1 MAKSYEDYLNDIIAF
16 NGDKNVVA
24 LRERFST
31 ASFFEI
37 ISKERSETTYSA
49 FLRWLFTENG
59 IVNETSPIYYL
70 LDVLVRRYEEQKS
83 LQTPHKDLIDND
95 VKKCFV
101 TRKLLI
107 NSINAETEKPVR
119 DMAQRIASGKGATGL
134 TDKDIQ
140 TIAEKS
146 WDRIDLYF
154 DCDIKGSGLSA
165 NRLEIIIENKVDSSE
180 GKEKTD
186 YKTKVDV
193 YDKASQTKRYYL
205 GTWYDRTDVL
215 QLYVYLTPKNPKEVV
230 GIDEHFIKISYQDI
244 VDFVLLP
251 MLASSSLSPR
261 NRFFLEEF
269 LNQLIYPSLDGVF
282 LKPSIANGATY
293 TSQFDKVWEK
303 HRDLVI
309 DAAIAATETEL
320 WILRDVSHSSPESTT
335 HYYDKPPKDEI
346 YNLLKNKSVSNQNLF
361 TPTGWAKNTSIKTI
375 QKLALENSLYTDKV
389 NRDFND
395 GCKEL
400 LASFWDKNKRLLTAV
415 IKGMKED
422 ESIKYESLLSSV
434 SKRDNTHYIFNG
446 TEYKG
451 KNALVRPVLKYLLC
465 IFSDRLDV
473 INNKWGEYLEN
484 CKGNIKDFPSSQ
496 QWTVNK
502 HYEGLDEDTI
512 KELNGVLKN
521 ELTLLKRQGKT
532 LLYNKSGFEAAEKE
546 IKKNQRKKNLSHD
559 YAFSEDYYY
568 YNQWG
573 WGNIDYFIGLY
584 RNIARNCNTE
594 SYPIIELTWP
604 TTD

>member
-1 MAKSYEDYLNDIIAF
+1 MPMTKSYNDYLRDIIAF

-49 FLRWLFTENG
+49 FLKWLFTENG
-59 IVNETSPIYYL
+59 IVNETSPIFYL
-70 LDVLVRRYEEQKS
+70 LDVLVQRCEEQNNVDTI
-83 LQTPHKDLIDND
+83 LRNNE

-107 NSINAETEKPVR
+107 NSINAETEKPIR
-119 DMAQRIASGKGATGL
+119 DLAQRITSGQGAEELNDNDT
-134 TDKDIQ
+134 Q

-146 WDRIDLYF
+146 RDRIDLYF

-180 GKEKTD
+180 GGKKENKINV
-186 YKTKVDV
+186 KE
-193 YDKASQTKRYYL
+193 YDDASQTKRYYL
-205 GTWYDRTDVL
+205 GTWFKRDDAF
-215 QLYVYLTPKNPKEVV
+215 QLYVFLTPKEPGKVSD
-230 GIDEHFIKISYQDI
+230 IDSHFIKISYQDI

-282 LKPSIANGATY
+282 LKPSIANGARY
-293 TSQFDKVWEK
+293 TKQFDKVWED
-303 HRDLVI
+303 HQDLVI
-309 DAAIAATETEL
+309 DAAIAAAESDL
-320 WILRDVSHSSPESTT
+320 WILRDDQHPDPKSTT
-335 HYYDKPPKDEI
+335 HYYDKQPRNEI
-346 YNLLKNKSVSNQNLF
+346 YTLLKDKSVPYNEVF
-361 TPTGWAKNTSIKTI
+361 TQTGWAGKPRFTKI
-375 QKLALENSLYTDKV
+375 QKLAKNNNVYTDQVKQG
-389 NRDFND
+389 FND
-395 GCKEL
+395 GCREL
-400 LASFWDKNKRLLTAV
+400 LSSFWDKNKRLLTAV

-422 ESIKYESLLSSV
+422 ESVKYEALLSSV

-451 KNALVRPVLKYLLC
+451 KNALVRPILSYLLI
-465 IFSDRLDV
+465 IFNNGIDD
-473 INNKWGEYLEN
+473 INKVWKDYLQDK
-484 CKGNIKDFPSSQ
+484 CKGNIGDFPSSQ

-502 HYEGLDEDTI
+502 YYDGLDDGRIKGLNEVLKKELKLLKKQGVFLLYDKKGFEDTQKQI
-512 KELNGVLKN
+512 KESK
-521 ELTLLKRQGKT
+521 
-532 LLYNKSGFEAAEKE
+532 
-546 IKKNQRKKNLSHD
+546 RKKDLSHD
-559 YAFSEDYYY
+559 YALSDSFYY

-573 WGNIDYFIGLY
+573 WGNIDYFIGFY
-584 RNIARNCNTE
+584 RTIANSSKNG
-594 SYPIIELTWP
+594 SNPIIELTWP

>member
-1 MAKSYEDYLNDIIAF
+1 MAKSYDQFLNDIIAF

-70 LDVLVRRYEEQKS
+70 LDVLVRRYEEQKTV
-83 LQTPHKDLIDND
+83 QTPHIDLIDNE
-95 VKKCFV
+95 VKKCIV

-134 TDKDIQ
+134 NDKDIQ
-140 TIAEKS
+140 TIAAKS
-146 WDRIDLYF
+146 RDRIDLCF

-165 NRLEIIIENKVDSSE
+165 NRLEIIIENKVDSFE
-180 GKEKTD
+180 GGKKNNDNIIEVPK
-186 YKTKVDV
+186 
-193 YDKASQTKRYYL
+193 YDDASQTKRYYL
-205 GTWYDRTDVL
+205 GTWYKRDDAL
-215 QLYVYLTPKNPKEVV
+215 QLYVYLTPKEPAKVSD
-230 GIDEHFIKISYQDI
+230 IDSHFIKISYQDI

-251 MLASSSLSPR
+251 MLASSSLSTR

-282 LKPSIANGATY
+282 LKPSIANGTRH
-293 TSQFDKVWEK
+293 TGQFDEVWEE
-303 HRDLVI
+303 HHDLI
-309 DAAIAATETEL
+309 INAAIAATDSDL
-320 WILRDVSHSSPESTT
+320 WIVQDY
-335 HYYDKPPKDEI
+335 YYDHQPKDEI
-346 YNLLKNKSVSNQNLF
+346 HKLLKDKSVKTNDYFWEDNWKPKTHYGRIQDFANQNDI
-361 TPTGWAKNTSIKTI
+361 NTAQVKCD
-375 QKLALENSLYTDKV
+375 L
-389 NRDFND
+389 ND
-395 GCKEL
+395 DSKEL
-400 LASFWDKNKRLLTAV
+400 LASFWDTNKRLLTAV

-422 ESIKYESLLSSV
+422 ESVKVEALLSSV

-451 KNALVRPVLKYLLC
+451 KNALVRPVLSHLLKNNNVS
-465 IFSDRLDV
+465 IDD
-473 INNKWGEYLEN
+473 INNEWKEYLNNN
-484 CKGNIKDFPSSQ
+484 CKGTIDDFPSSQ

-502 HYEGLDEDTI
+502 HYDGLNEGKI
-512 KELNGVLKN
+512 KKINGVLKK
-521 ELTLLKRQGKT
+521 EWKLLKKQGKP
-532 LLYNKSGFEAAEKE
+532 LLYDNNGLEAAQKQIKE
-546 IKKNQRKKNLSHD
+546 SQRKKDLSHD
-559 YAFSEDYYY
+559 YTYSDSFYY

-573 WGNIDYFIGLY
+573 WGNIDYFIGFY
-584 RNIARNCNTE
+584 RTIARNNTE